1 MSFLSAMNSF
11 GGRFKTGVF
20 SGAGRG
26 GPGRLLVIA
35 GVGVGMAALLVVVA
49 MTSQKPNIESRVAK
63 MKAMNLLPGGL
74 QSTPAQ
80 DALLVRH
87 SQAEA
92 AKAEAKSEGF
102 TPPMP
107 GSVPLKSPVPK
118 EIGVDPQ
125 QPVKVADLVVHI
137 VPVPPPAYVAPE
149 RPPAPSPL
157 IEKVSS
163 SDAVEMDPETRRAVN
178 DLFNGWDV
186 RAPRTDIVLTPAV
199 ARSLEGNG
207 RSDVET
213 TSGTA
218 AAPLVAVSPPRTV
231 LVPAGR
237 GVYAHTIVSVNS
249 DTGGPIILEADTG
262 PLAGD
267 RFLGTFAKSQGDR
280 LIVRVTT
287 VEHGGKSLEVAGIV
301 VSPDT
306 METSVASAIDE
317 HYAER
322 FILPAAAA
330 FVSGLGQA
338 LAYSNATTTVSPF
351 GGTSTQYGQLNF
363 KQQLG
368 VGAGAAGANVGQT
381 LQQSVPKGPTIILG
395 ANVGVA
401 VMFLADVFAPK

>member
-1 MSFLSAMNSF
+1 MFFLPAMNSLA
-11 GGRFKTGVF
+11 RWFKSGVF

-35 GVGVGMAALLVVVA
+35 GVGVAMAAVLVVAA
-49 MTSQKPNIESRVAK
+49 MTSQKPNMESRVAK
-63 MKAMNLLPGGL
+63 MRAINLLPGGL

-92 AKAEAKSEGF
+92 AKAEAKREGF

-107 GSVPLKSPVPK
+107 GSVPLKSPAPK

-125 QPVKVADLVVHI
+125 QPVKVADLGVHI
-137 VPVPPPAYVAPE
+137 VPVPPPAYVAPD
-149 RPPAPSPL
+149 RSSPPL

-163 SDAVEMDPETRRAVN
+163 SDTAEMDPETRRAVN

-199 ARSLEGNG
+199 ERSLEGNG
-207 RSDVET
+207 RTDGEPMR
-213 TSGTA
+213 GTA
-218 AAPLVAVSPPRTV
+218 AAPAVAVSTARTV

-267 RFLGTFAKSQGDR
+267 RLLGTFAKSQGDR

-287 VEHGGKSLEVAGIV
+287 AEHRGKSLEVAGIV

-338 LAYSNATTTVSPF
+338 LAYSNAMTTVSPF

-401 VMFLADVFAPK
+401 VMFLTDVFAPK

>member
-1 MSFLSAMNSF
+1 MSALAAMNSLA
-11 GGRFKTGVF
+11 GRFKSGVF
-20 SGAGRG
+20 TGAGRG
-26 GPGRLLVIA
+26 GPGRLLAIVG
-35 GVGVGMAALLVVVA
+35 GVAGMAAVLVFVA
-49 MTSQKPNIESRVAK
+49 MTNQKPNIDSRVAK
-63 MKAMNLLPGGL
+63 MKAINPLPGGL

-87 SQAEA
+87 EQAEA
-92 AKAEAKSEGF
+92 AKAEARKESY
-102 TPPMP
+102 TPAIP
-107 GSVPLKSPVPK
+107 GSVPLKTLALT
-118 EIGVDPQ
+118 EIGIEQ
-125 QPVKVADLVVHI
+125 QSFKQTADLGVQI
-137 VPVPPPAYVAPE
+137 VPVPPPTYVAPE
-149 RPPAPSPL
+149 RPASAPEAR
-157 IEKVSS
+157 IEKISS
-163 SDAVEMDPETRRAVN
+163 SDGVEMDPATRHAMN

-186 RAPRTDIVLTPAV
+186 RAPRTDIVLTPA
-199 ARSLEGNG
+199 ADRTLEGYG
-207 RSDVET
+207 RGEVEP
-213 TSGTA
+213 SGRGV
-218 AAPLVAVSPPRTV
+218 AAPAVASAPRVV

-267 RFLGTFAKSQGDR
+267 RLLGTFNKSQGER
-280 LIVRVTT
+280 LVVRVTA
-287 VEHGGKSLEVAGIV
+287 VEHRGRSLEVAGIV

-338 LAYSNATTTVSPF
+338 LAYSNATTTTSPF
-351 GGTSTQYGQLNF
+351 GGTSTQFGQLNF

-368 VGAGAAGANVGQT
+368 VAAGAAGSNIGQT
-381 LQQSVPKGPTIILG
+381 LTQSEPKGPTVILG

-401 VMFLADVFAPK
+401 VMFLSDVYAPK